1 MDAMDVQHIPA
12 LLRLTYRVLAMRSLV
27 YVALLITAGLFCW
40 ALAAATWLALATS
53 GTFAVFVFL
62 PILYRC
68 ARKEDSD
75 GQDA

>member
-1 MDAMDVQHIPA
+1 MDTFDVQHVPA
-12 LLRLTYRVLAMRSLV
+12 LLRLTYRVLAMRILV
-27 YVALLITAGLFCW
+27 YVALVMTAGLFCW
-40 ALAAATWLALATS
+40 ALAAGTWQALATS